1 MKVKSDIEGSYLCRQ
16 TSYGNT
22 WEGSKDFLG
31 GFSGDR
37 DIAGGVQVFPMI

>member
-1 MKVKSDIEGSYLCRQ
+1 MKVKREIEGSCLRRQ
-16 TSYGNT
+16 TGYGKT

-37 DIAGGVQVFPMI
+37 DLAGGVQVFPMI